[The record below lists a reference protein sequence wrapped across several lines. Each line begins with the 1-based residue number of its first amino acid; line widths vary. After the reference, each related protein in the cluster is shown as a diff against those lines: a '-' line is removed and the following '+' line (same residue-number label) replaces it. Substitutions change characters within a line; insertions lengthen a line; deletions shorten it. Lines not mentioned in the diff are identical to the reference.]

1 MEVRVLIKSQLS
13 SLIDR
18 IIEHVPVVGVKQK
31 EGKYVYAKLDQG
43 KEFCP
48 DFDVTVQ
55 SPKEF
60 IFPPRETLF
69 DFTLGKDMQLN
80 PHYSKDTLVIWGVH
94 PYDIKAINILDAIF
108 RDTHQDKHYL
118 MRRENTFIVGI
129 DPLRASEKSF
139 WSSME
144 ADKVDKG
151 FDFILTDLGDEYII
165 TIGTQKGRDMLD
177 KHGVSNLA
185 SETQIKARD
194 RVREKQKDLCLSNR
208 KLNFPLKMLPY
219 LLMKGEINKLWKEK
233 AEKCFSCGSCN
244 LVCPTCYCFDV
255 QDEVDIT
262 LTRGERYR
270 VWDGCLLEN
279 FALVATGENFRGE
292 KYQRYRHRF
301 YRKGLYLKK
310 KYGQFACV
318 GCGRCATACLPDI
331 ADPVDIF
338 NTLFNSLKGVLIH
351 G

>member
-1 MEVRVLIKSQLS
+1 MEVRVLKKSQLFT
-13 SLIDR
+13 LVDK
-18 IIEHVPVVGVKQK
+18 IIEQVPLVGVKQK
-31 EGKYVYAKLDQG
+31 EEKYVYAKLR
-43 KEFCP
+43 KSEEFCP

-55 SPKEF
+55 SPKRF

-69 DFTLGKDMQLN
+69 EFTLGKDIQLN
-80 PHYSKDTLVIWGVH
+80 PRYNKETLVIWGVH

-108 RDTHQDKHYL
+108 RDTNQDRHYL
-118 MRRENTFIVGI
+118 TRRENTFIVGI
-129 DPLRASEKSF
+129 DPLKASEKSF

-144 ADKVDKG
+144 ADTVDEG
-151 FDFILTDLGDEYII
+151 FDFMLSDMGDEYAI
-165 TIGTQKGRDMLD
+165 TVGTEKGRDMLD
-177 KHGVSNLA
+177 KYGVSDLA
-185 SETQIKARD
+185 SEAQIKVRD
-194 RVREKQKDLCLSNR
+194 SVREKQKDLCPSNR

-219 LLMKGEINKLWKEK
+219 LLMKGESDEVWREK

-255 QDEVDIT
+255 QDDVDTT

-270 VWDGCLLEN
+270 VWDGCLLED
-279 FALVATGENFRGE
+279 FATVATGENFRE
-292 KYQRYRHRF
+292 ERYQRYRHRF

-310 KYGQFACV
+310 KYDQFACV

-338 NTLFNSLKGVLIH
+338 NRLFNSLKGVLTH
-351 G
+351 D